1 MQSKRGGVSLIKD
14 TPLPKYHMDSPPG
27 LLRSR
32 VLAEQEGGWSGSAG
46 SPQLASPTTLASAP
60 ERSAGE
66 APGTEAP
73 RGSLSPWETRG
84 QADPAQPS
92 AAQRSPAQPSA
103 AQRSAARPEAP
114 SPAHAS
120 PTTPCSGGTLPART
134 RAPLPGGPRGHLRRP
149 PSPRRQ
155 LLPLTPRTRPTPR
168 RPGWSP
174 GSTSSHARAPSPPP
188 RRRVPPAPGSLPAA
202 PLARLHTS
210 APPQRLQPRGPARAW
225 RGGEDT
231 PAPRT
236 PHPPPAAAAPHVCP
250 GPGAP
255 AVTGADGSLRER
267 GLRRTPPELRSVCCS
282 PPPERGG
289 AEVPSRLSGPSG
301 SRSPGRCPP
310 APLPPEGRSGG
321 GGGSPG
327 LTSSLLSTSA
337 PGFPA
342 PTPAL
347 GLSPPLPPPSSQPRA
362 RLPSAPPPP
371 SARRPSRPPLTSAAG
386 LRVGAGR
393 REEEKGKLSGHVPDP
408 KPSASPFLRRFD
420 ALRLHSWRGPRPH
433 AQTAATHT
441 QRLAADRPPGHRSE
455 ISRQAMLD
463 VKNDPGCRRRKVFLD
478 GSWKAL
484 CPSKPVSDTEME

>member
-1 MQSKRGGVSLIKD
+1 MHVVSAAGAAPVAGPGGAGGRLVRVGGEPPARQPDDPGLRARALSRGGAGHRGAAREPQPVG
-14 TPLPKYHMDSPPG
+14 DSG
-27 LLRSR
+27 
-32 VLAEQEGGWSGSAG
+32 ASG
-46 SPQLASPTTLASAP
+46 
-60 ERSAGE
+60 
-66 APGTEAP
+66 
-73 RGSLSPWETRG
+73 
-84 QADPAQPS
+84 PS

-103 AQRSAARPEAP
+103 APPAPKPLPPHTHLPQPPAPAAPSRPALAPPCPGAPAVTFADHRRPDANFSPSRPAPARRPDAPAGLPAPHPPTRARPPRLLAV
-114 SPAHAS
+114 AS
-120 PTTPCSGGTLPART
+120 LR
-134 RAPLPGGPRGHLRRP
+134 LPGAFPQL
-149 PSPRRQ
+149 PS
-155 LLPLTPRTRPTPR
+155 LDCT
-168 RPGWSP
+168 
-174 GSTSSHARAPSPPP
+174 PPP
-188 RRRVPPAPGSLPAA
+188 RHSGFSPEAQPG
-202 PLARLHTS
+202 
-210 APPQRLQPRGPARAW
+210 
-225 RGGEDT
+225 RGGAGRT
-231 PAPRT
+231 PPHPAPRT
-236 PHPPPAAAAPHVCP
+236 PPPAAAAPHVCP

-393 REEEKGKLSGHVPDP
+393 REEEKGKLSGHVPDA

>member
-1 MQSKRGGVSLIKD
+1 MHVVSAAGAAPVAGPGGAGGRLVRVGGAPPARQPDDPGLRARALSRGGAGHRGAAREPQPVG
-14 TPLPKYHMDSPPG
+14 DSG
-27 LLRSR
+27 
-32 VLAEQEGGWSGSAG
+32 ASG
-46 SPQLASPTTLASAP
+46 
-60 ERSAGE
+60 
-66 APGTEAP
+66 
-73 RGSLSPWETRG
+73 
-84 QADPAQPS
+84 PS
-92 AAQRSPAQPSA
+92 AAQRSPAQRRPP
-103 AQRSAARPEAP
+103 RSPFPRTRISHNPLLRRHPPGPHSRPLARGPP
-114 SPAHAS
+114 RSPS
-120 PTTPCSGGTLPART
+120 PTTV
-134 RAPLPGGPRGHLRRP
+134 APTPT
-149 PSPRRQ
+149 S
-155 LLPLTPRTRPTPR
+155 PLTPRTRPTPR

-236 PHPPPAAAAPHVCP
+236 PPPAAAAPHVCP

-255 AVTGADGSLRER
+255 AVTGASGSLRER

-420 ALRLHSWRGPRPH
+420 RLRLHSWRGPRPH